1 MAEVFGGDMDLDSPE
16 KMARFSRQMMVDFL
30 KKNFEKTI
38 SKPGDNEIVTR
49 AKSRFSNIVKHIY
62 EGDCYFLSPM
72 AMTVGK
78 PDFSKLESQKVED
91 IINTLSEPREMLYKT
106 LKSLNSNMNQQMPG
120 LDMTPGLAYSG
131 LIVHDAY
138 HFGQMQLLVE
148 TIKKKSLQ
156 SEIIFD
162 EDEQ

>member
-1 MAEVFGGDMDLDSPE
+1 MDLDSPE

-38 SKPGDNEIVTR
+38 SKPGDNETVTR

-72 AMTVGK
+72 AMTVEK

-106 LKSLNSNMNQQMPG
+106 LEPLNSNMNKQMPG

-138 HFGQMQLLVE
+138 HFGQMQILVE
-148 TIKKKSLQ
+148 TIENGSIQ
-156 SEIIFD
+156 PEIIF